1 MHTMRQALTEG
12 VLHSGAAKKLAG
24 RLNWAVQYL
33 FHRLGRAMIRPIYD
47 QAYSRFVNALHCVC
61 VQDPLGFAYSRN
73 GSVGK
78 ELRVALTWWLW
89 ALGLDIMEER
99 PWTSADEPL
108 AHLFVDARGSPA
120 HCAAVLFID
129 GRTLFTD
136 GRPSQEHMEQFR
148 KRADNQIM
156 SLEILAIVVGLST
169 FTEELRG
176 RKVILWS
183 DNTGAESAARKGSA
197 HSFDHCLLIHSIWF
211 HALAN
216 RMALWI
222 ERVASASNIS
232 DLPSRECYGLLN
244 EFDDVVWREPKVAH
258 LHVEHAPR
266 GASSV

>member
-33 FHRLGRAMIRPIYD
+33 FHWLGRAMIRPIYD

-129 GRTLFTD
+129 GIAPCSRMVGHPRNTWSNSGNAPTIKLCHS
-136 GRPSQEHMEQFR
+136 RSWPLLLAFR
-148 KRADNQIM
+148 
-156 SLEILAIVVGLST
+156 L
-169 FTEELRG
+169 
-176 RKVILWS
+176 
-183 DNTGAESAARKGSA
+183 
-197 HSFDHCLLIHSIWF
+197 
-211 HALAN
+211 
-216 RMALWI
+216 
-222 ERVASASNIS
+222 
-232 DLPSRECYGLLN
+232 
-244 EFDDVVWREPKVAH
+244 
-258 LHVEHAPR
+258 
-266 GASSV
+266 